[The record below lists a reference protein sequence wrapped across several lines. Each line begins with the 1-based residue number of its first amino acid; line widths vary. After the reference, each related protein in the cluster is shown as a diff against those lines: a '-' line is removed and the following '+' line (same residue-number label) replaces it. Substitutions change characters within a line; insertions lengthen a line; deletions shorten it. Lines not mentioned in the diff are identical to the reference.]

1 MAKKRLTE
9 APRRGQKPKPSSWV
23 RSGGMIGSD
32 AMERLEKFDEEGLG
46 VSEEVIGVDAMPN
59 ERVMRKISKRVV

>member
-1 MAKKRLTE
+1 MAKK
-9 APRRGQKPKPSSWV
+9 PGRRGPKPKPSSWV

-46 VSEEVIGVDAMPN
+46 VSEEVVDVGAMPN
-59 ERVMRKISKRVV
+59 DPIMRKISKRVV

>member
-1 MAKKRLTE
+1 MAKKKVSE
-9 APRRGQKPKPSSWV
+9 APRRGAKPKPSSWV

-46 VSEEVIGVDAMPN
+46 VSEEVFAVGSMPN
-59 ERVMRKISKRVV
+59 DPIMRKISKRVV

>member
-1 MAKKRLTE
+1 MAKKKVG
-9 APRRGQKPKPSSWV
+9 AGRRGPKPEPSSWV

-32 AMERLEKFDEEGLG
+32 AMERLERFDEEGLG

-59 ERVMRKISKRVV
+59 ESVMRKISKRVV